1 MEFMYAGFW
10 RRFLAISIDHLI
22 LGILSLPINL
32 IVNPIL
38 RSLLRLDFK
47 TSFVILI
54 IPWLVGHILCWLYF
68 AFFESSSKQATPGK
82 MVMKIIVTNLEG
94 NRISFARAT
103 ARYWSKLVST
113 IILMV
118 GFIMAAF
125 TSKKQALH
133 DIIAKT
139 LVIRL

>member
-10 RRFLAISIDHLI
+10 RRFRACLLDSLI
-22 LGILSLPINL
+22 LGILFLPIEL

-38 RSLLRLDFK
+38 HSLSPDLGMIF
-47 TSFVILI
+47 TILYWLISI
-54 IPWLVGHILCWLYF
+54 ILYWLYF
-68 AFFESSSKQATPGK
+68 AFFESSSKQATLGK
-82 MVMKIIVTNLEG
+82 MVMKIIVTDLEG
-94 NRISFARAT
+94 NRISFAKAT
-103 ARYWSKLVST
+103 VRYWSKWLSV
-113 IILMV
+113 IILMA

-133 DIIAKT
+133 DIIAKS